1 MSGLRLYFFEEPT
14 NVVKQIEKS
23 KHKSLQQT
31 IANISFKHRFDI
43 KGRFGFL
50 NVLDW
55 TLKIKCYQI
64 KIIHL
69 QEHKTS

>member
-1 MSGLRLYFFEEPT
+1 MSCTWLTCKMSGLRLYFFEEPT

-43 KGRFGFL
+43 KGRFGWF
-50 NVLDW
+50 
-55 TLKIKCYQI
+55 
-64 KIIHL
+64 
-69 QEHKTS
+69 EP